1 MQVKDYMTRDVAF
14 ANLKDGLR
22 QTYFRMR
29 ERRIRHM
36 PVLDENEKMVGIV
49 SDRDLRRPD
58 EIDSDPNVAYAFRLD
73 NEIKVEQVMTRTPT
87 VVSESDDIRVAVD
100 LMLDLRHGA
109 LPVLDA
115 KRRLAGI
122 LSMVDVLRAFRD
134 HIRR

>member
-1 MQVKDYMTRDVAF
+1 MTRDVAF

>member
-1 MQVKDYMTRDVAF
+1 MQVKDYMTRDVVS

-36 PVLDENEKMVGIV
+36 PVLDDHERMVGIV

-58 EIDSDPNVAYAFRLD
+58 EIDTDPNVAYAFRLD
-73 NEIKVEQVMTRTPT
+73 NEIKVEQVMSRTPT
-87 VVSESDDIRVAVD
+87 VVSESDEIRAALD

-109 LPVLDA
+109 LPVVNA
-115 KRRLAGI
+115 NRRLCGM
-122 LSMVDVLRAFRD
+122 LSMVDLLRAFRD
-134 HIRR
+134 YLAR